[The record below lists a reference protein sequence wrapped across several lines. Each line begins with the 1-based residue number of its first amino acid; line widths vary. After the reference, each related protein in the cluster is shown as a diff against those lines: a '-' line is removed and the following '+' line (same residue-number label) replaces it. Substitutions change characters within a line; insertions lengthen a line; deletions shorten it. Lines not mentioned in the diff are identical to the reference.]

1 MHPMREFMA
10 VTKALADDN
19 RVRMLLALRRRELC
33 VCQIIE
39 LVGLAPS
46 TVSKHM
52 SILKQSRLVDSRKD
66 GRWIY
71 YRLAGAD
78 APLAV
83 KLAIR
88 WVWQSL
94 ADDPQVAADS
104 DRLEEILKI
113 DPQELCGSQCAPRTT
128 CVRRPSPAR
137 LRRR

>member
-1 MHPMREFMA
+1 MRDFMA
-10 VTKALADDN
+10 VTKALADAN

-71 YRLAGAD
+71 YRLAGPD
-78 APLAV
+78 APPAV
-83 KLAIR
+83 QQAIR
-88 WVWQSL
+88 WVSQSL
-94 ADDPQVAADS
+94 TDDPQVAADG

-113 DPQELCGSQCAPRTT
+113 DPQELCGSQCVPRTT
-128 CVRRPSPAR
+128 CGKRPRPAR